1 MGLSCTNR
9 ICRYRYPAS
18 VRLIHRCGHSR
29 HGASN
34 NTGPLAMFTKTLSAL
49 AIILGTVS
57 GAVAVTK
64 HEGTAANH
72 EPAIKASRQ
81 NPRDKA
87 DFVIGN
93 MLFVGFHEMGH
104 ALADQF
110 HLPTLGRA
118 EDAADSCAT
127 IALLDAGSEFSINV
141 LVQAARG
148 LFLSDRR
155 DRKQREELDFSDG
168 HGLDRQRAYQIICL
182 MVGSDHEQFKE
193 LSDWVRMP
201 WDRQR
206 TCANDYEDAKYAW
219 HSLLESHR
227 LADGKPAATIEIAYE
242 ADQGNLERYARSF
255 QSVALL
261 EALSDYASSRYALPR
276 PIKMVM
282 ASCGDASAAW
292 VSSANSET
300 LCYELADDFFDLYEG
315 FTTNGKVQDHRLAS
329 KNVARISLAHNTPAG
344 TLDKVAMEMDG
355 AASALFT
362 KKTKLDSDRAKRHL
376 TK

>member
-1 MGLSCTNR
+1 MTKTAPNAHFLHKSHLQVLIPGIR
-9 ICRYRYPAS
+9 QAAS
-18 VRLIHRCGHSR
+18 SLRSFATWCEQQ
-29 HGASN
+29 HG
-34 NTGPLAMFTKTLSAL
+34 TLAMFTKTLSTL

-64 HEGTAANH
+64 HEGTAANRDL
-72 EPAIKASRQ
+72 ANKASPQ

-104 ALADQF
+104 ALTDLF

-118 EDAADSCAT
+118 EDAADSFAT
-127 IALLDAGSEFSINV
+127 IALLNAGSKFSINV

-155 DRKQREELDFSDG
+155 DRKQREELDFSDV
-168 HGLDRQRAYQIICL
+168 HGLDRQRAFQIICL
-182 MVGSDHEQFKE
+182 MVGSDQEHFRE
-193 LSDWVRMP
+193 LADWVRMSR
-201 WDRQR
+201 DRQR
-206 TCANDYEDAKYAW
+206 TCANDYDDAKYAW

-227 LADGKPAATIEIAYE
+227 AADGQPTATIEIAHH
-242 ADQGNLERYARSF
+242 AGQGDLERYARSF

-261 EALSDYASSRYALPR
+261 EALSDYASSRYTLPR

-282 ASCGDASAAW
+282 ASCGDANAAW
-292 VSSANSET
+292 VSSANTET

-315 FTTNGKVQDHRLAS
+315 FTTNGKVQDHGLEEVVGQF
-329 KNVARISLAHNTPAG
+329 VAQG
-344 TLDKVAMEMDG
+344 
-355 AASALFT
+355 F
-362 KKTKLDSDRAKRHL
+362 
-376 TK
+376 

>member
-1 MGLSCTNR
+1 
-9 ICRYRYPAS
+9 
-18 VRLIHRCGHSR
+18 
-29 HGASN
+29 
-34 NTGPLAMFTKTLSAL
+34 MFTKTLSTL
-49 AIILGTVS
+49 AIILSTVS
-57 GAVAVTK
+57 SAVAVTK
-64 HEGTAANH
+64 HGSAAANH

-81 NPRDKA
+81 NPRDRA

-118 EDAADSCAT
+118 EDAADSFAT

-155 DRKQREELDFSDG
+155 DRKQGEELDFSDV
-168 HGLDRQRAYQIICL
+168 HGLDKQRGYQIICL
-182 MVGSDHEQFKE
+182 MVGSDREQFKG
-193 LSDWVRMP
+193 LADWVRMP
-201 WDRQR
+201 RIRQR
-206 TCANDYEDAKYAW
+206 MCANDYEDAKYAW

-227 LADGKPAATIEIAYE
+227 HADGQPSATIETAYE
-242 ADQGNLERYARSF
+242 AGQGNLERYAASF

-282 ASCGDASAAW
+282 ASCGDANAVW
-292 VSSANSET
+292 VSSANTET
-300 LCYELADDFFDLYEG
+300 LCYELADDFFDLYDG
-315 FTTNGKVQDHRLAS
+315 YTTNGKVRDRGLIS
-329 KNVARISLAHNTPAG
+329 KNVARIGVAHNAPAG
-344 TLDKVAMEMDG
+344 TLDRVAMEMDG

-362 KKTKLDSDRAKRHL
+362 KKTKLDSDKARRHL

>member
-1 MGLSCTNR
+1 M
-9 ICRYRYPAS
+9 
-18 VRLIHRCGHSR
+18 VRATTRE
-29 HGASN
+29 
-34 NTGPLAMFTKTLSAL
+34 LAMFTKTLSAL
-49 AIILGTVS
+49 AIILSTVS
-57 GAVAVTK
+57 SAVALTK

-104 ALADQF
+104 GLADQF

-118 EDAADSCAT
+118 EDAADSFAT

-155 DRKQREELDFSDG
+155 DRKQREELDFSEA
-168 HGLDRQRAYQIICL
+168 HGLDRQRAYQILCL
-182 MVGSDHEQFKE
+182 MVGSDQKQFKE
-193 LSDWVRMP
+193 LADWVRMP
-201 WDRQR
+201 QDRQR

-227 LADGKPAATIEIAYE
+227 HADGQPTATIEIAYE
-242 ADQGNLERYARSF
+242 AGHGNLERYARSF

-282 ASCGDASAAW
+282 ASCGDANAVW
-292 VSSANSET
+292 VSSANTET
-300 LCYELADDFFDLYEG
+300 LCYELADDFFDLYDG
-315 FTTNGKVQDHRLAS
+315 YTTNGKVQDHGLVS
-329 KNVARISLAHNTPAG
+329 KNVARISLAHNAPAG

-362 KKTKLDSDRAKRHL
+362 KKTKLDSDNAKRHL

>member
-1 MGLSCTNR
+1 
-9 ICRYRYPAS
+9 
-18 VRLIHRCGHSR
+18 
-29 HGASN
+29 
-34 NTGPLAMFTKTLSAL
+34 MFTKTLSAL
-49 AIILGTVS
+49 AIILSTVS
-57 GAVAVTK
+57 SAVAATR
-64 HEGTAANH
+64 HEGTPANH

-118 EDAADSCAT
+118 EDAADSFAT

-141 LVQAARG
+141 LVQAARS

-155 DRKQREELDFSDG
+155 DRKQGEELDFSDP
-168 HGLDRQRAYQIICL
+168 HGLDRQRAFQIICL
-182 MVGSDHEQFKE
+182 MVGSDQEQFKE
-193 LSDWVRMP
+193 LADWVRMP
-201 WDRQR
+201 RDRQR
-206 TCANDYEDAKYAW
+206 SCANDYEDAKYAW

-227 LADGKPAATIEIAYE
+227 HADGEPTATIEIAYE
-242 ADQGNLERYARSF
+242 AGQGDLERYARSF

-282 ASCGDASAAW
+282 ASCGDANATW
-292 VSSANSET
+292 VSSANTET
-300 LCYELADDFFDLYEG
+300 LCYELADDFFDLYDG
-315 FTTNGKVQDHRLAS
+315 YTTNGKVQDHGLVS
-329 KNVARISLAHNTPAG
+329 KNVARISLAHNAPAG

-362 KKTKLDSDRAKRHL
+362 KKTKLDSDKAKRHL

>member
-1 MGLSCTNR
+1 
-9 ICRYRYPAS
+9 
-18 VRLIHRCGHSR
+18 
-29 HGASN
+29 
-34 NTGPLAMFTKTLSAL
+34 MFVKPLSAL
-49 AIILGTVS
+49 AIILSTLS
-57 GAVAVTK
+57 SAVAVTK

-72 EPAIKASRQ
+72 EQAVKASRQ

-118 EDAADSCAT
+118 EDAADSFAT
-127 IALLDAGSEFSINV
+127 IALLDAGSEFSVNV

-155 DRKQREELDFSDG
+155 DRKLGEKLDFSEA
-168 HGLDRQRAYQIICL
+168 HGLDKQRAYQIICL
-182 MVGSDHEQFKE
+182 MVGSDQKQFQE
-193 LSDWVRMP
+193 LADRVRMLR
-201 WDRQR
+201 DRQR

-219 HSLLESHR
+219 HSLLQSHR
-227 LADGKPAATIEIAYE
+227 HTDGEPTGTIEIAYE
-242 ADQGNLERYARSF
+242 ARQGNLERYARSF

-276 PIKMVM
+276 PIQMVM
-282 ASCGDASAAW
+282 ASCGDANATW
-292 VSSANSET
+292 VSSANTEI
-300 LCYELADDFFDLYEG
+300 LCYELADDFFDLYDG
-315 FTTNGKVQDHRLAS
+315 YTINGNAQDQGLVS
-329 KNVARISLAHNTPAG
+329 KNVARISVAHNAPAG
-344 TLDKVAMEMDG
+344 TLDKFAMQMNR

-362 KKTKLDSDRAKRHL
+362 KKTKLDSDNTQRHL
-376 TK
+376 TKWAPGKGADNFRSRHRCCYPSA